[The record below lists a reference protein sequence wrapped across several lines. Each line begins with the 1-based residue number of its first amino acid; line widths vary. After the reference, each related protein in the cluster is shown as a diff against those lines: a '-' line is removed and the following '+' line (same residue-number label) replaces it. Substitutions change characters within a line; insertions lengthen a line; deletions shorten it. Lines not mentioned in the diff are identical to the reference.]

1 MCKPKYVQPAGVSA
15 SLKFAPPYCPVLAM
29 CRNVS
34 RWLHYVGATVK
45 AVTDDRRG
53 MNARDCQSVA
63 LPEAC
68 LQAEG
73 ELKMQKK
80 ELRVG
85 KAQLS

>member
-1 MCKPKYVQPAGVSA
+1 MH
-15 SLKFAPPYCPVLAM
+15 
-29 CRNVS
+29 NVC
-34 RWLHYVGATVK
+34 AIVK

-53 MNARDCQSVA
+53 MNARDCQGVA

-73 ELKMQKK
+73 ELKDAEK

-85 KAQLS
+85 KAQLSYMGLRLRIDDG